1 MQGFDGNAR
10 IFGAEFEEVNF
21 TTGFEGGV
29 DGLEHFGGVGE
40 LVISIDEE
48 DGINGVFGKL
58 DRIDGSE
65 VSLDVGDFTLGCL
78 DFKVVEH
85 FLLDIYRDNFAFGNE
100 GGDSEAIVSGAGAD
114 IGNDCIRSEIE

>member
-1 MQGFDGNAR
+1 LEFFVDLFSRHFVQGFDGNAR

-65 VSLDVGDFTLGCL
+65 VSLDVGDFTLGISCW
-78 DFKVVEH
+78 
-85 FLLDIYRDNFAFGNE
+85 I
-100 GGDSEAIVSGAGAD
+100 STAITLPLGTRGA
-114 IGNDCIRSEIE
+114 IRKL